1 MVFCDLDSVY
11 VLSVLRYCGVVS
23 VILCIPLC
31 YCHDYSHCYR
41 NGFIFVL
48 IFHGHRATLSDVD
61 FQHHGLDV
69 SARKASSNLEAE
81 AVIVQATARCWAEFV
96 FFTTNV

>member
-1 MVFCDLDSVY
+1 MGGGCLVFCDLDSVH

-23 VILCIPLC
+23 MILCVTFC
-31 YCHDYSHCYR
+31 YCHDYSHSYR

-69 SARKASSNLEAE
+69 SARLASSNLEA
-81 AVIVQATARCWAEFV
+81 
-96 FFTTNV
+96 